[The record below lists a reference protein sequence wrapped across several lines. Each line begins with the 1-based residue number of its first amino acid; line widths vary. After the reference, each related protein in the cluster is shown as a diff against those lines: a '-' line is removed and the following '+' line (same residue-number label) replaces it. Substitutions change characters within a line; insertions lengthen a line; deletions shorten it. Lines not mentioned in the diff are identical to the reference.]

1 MNKTLSAAISS
12 PSPFSSSDSSEA
24 ASSSSAQSKPQVSQ
38 GGSRLDTPLYTLLP
52 LDLRIKK
59 DLQAQAQEN
68 DPLDAL
74 STLLDPELPTLFLAE
89 CVYCYMQPEE
99 SGRVIEW
106 FAAKFKGKGGC
117 LGVVYEMCGLE
128 WVSILFCLSDAAVMD
143 GSLILLNFD

>member
-12 PSPFSSSDSSEA
+12 PLPTNSSEA
-24 ASSSSAQSKPQVSQ
+24 ANSSSAQSKPQVSQ

-59 DLQAQAQEN
+59 DPQAQAQEI

-74 STLLDPELPTLFLAE
+74 SILLNPDLPTLFLAE

-106 FAAKFKGKGGC
+106 FAAKFGGRGGC
-117 LGVVYEMCGLE
+117 LGVLYEMCGLE
-128 WVSILFCLSDAAVMD
+128 
-143 GSLILLNFD
+143 